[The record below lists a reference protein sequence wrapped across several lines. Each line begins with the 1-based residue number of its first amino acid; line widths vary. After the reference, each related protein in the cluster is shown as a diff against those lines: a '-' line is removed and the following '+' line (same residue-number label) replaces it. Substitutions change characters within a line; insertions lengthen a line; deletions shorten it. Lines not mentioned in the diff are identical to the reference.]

1 MNNKVL
7 QIGQINFRGNVIDHG
22 WFKTLTLDN
31 GKPNIVAITI
41 LGEFVYW
48 YKPTEV
54 RSEESSQ
61 VQYKQKFKADMLQK
75 SYQQLADSFG
85 FTKRQVKDACDF
97 LKERGLIKIEFRTI
111 VVSGTRCN
119 NVMYVEPIPKMIQ
132 KISVMYWGN
141 DTPPTLKRNSPI
153 TTESKRVLHSKEI
166 PSYDKTEESLALE
179 CKTNTEITTNI
190 TTEITTNIY
199 DDDDNVASTQKLID
213 QEFKVSYNFLLKKGI
228 PLSEIAIQELGEFC
242 DRFGNEL
249 ITHAVNKAIDE
260 NVPKWRYIRSILSS
274 WDKAKVKTL
283 HDVAA
288 LDTRFEM
295 SKKNNKRTGR
305 GYSNR
310 TEVVP
315 EWLHQREEPESVQ
328 QPKQSQSK
336 DTVDNQKR
344 LDEILNKY
352 KNTKGE

>member
-31 GKPNIVAITI
+31 GKPNIVVITI
-41 LGEFVYW
+41 LGEIVYW

-61 VQYKQKFKADMLQK
+61 VQYKQKFKADTLQK

-85 FTKRQVKDACDF
+85 FTKRQVKEACDF

-111 VVSGTRCN
+111 LVNGTRCN
-119 NVMYVEPIPKMIQ
+119 NVMYVEPVPEMIQ
-132 KISVMYWGN
+132 KISIMYWGN
-141 DTPPTLKRNSPI
+141 DNPPTLKSNSPV
-153 TTESKRVLHSKEI
+153 TLESKWVLHSKVI
-166 PSYDKTEESLALE
+166 PFYDKTEESLTLE
-179 CKTNTEITTNI
+179 RKTNTEITTNI
-190 TTEITTNIY
+190 TTNIN
-199 DDDDNVASTQKLID
+199 DDDATSSQKLID
-213 QEFKVSYNFLLKKGI
+213 QEFKISYNFLLEKGI

-242 DRFGNEL
+242 DRFSNEL
-249 ITHAVNKAIDE
+249 VIHAVNKAIDE

-274 WDKAKVKTL
+274 WEKEKVKTL
-283 HDVAA
+283 NDVAA

-295 SKKNNKRTGR
+295 SKKNNKRTGK
-305 GYSNR
+305 GYSKR

-315 EWLHQREEPESVQ
+315 DWLRKQEEQEPIQ
-328 QPKQSQSK
+328 QPQQTQSDDLENNK
-336 DTVDNQKR
+336 KR

>member
-61 VQYKQKFKADMLQK
+61 VHYKQKFKADMLQK

-85 FTKRQVKDACDF
+85 FTKRQVKEACDF
-97 LKERGLIKIEFRTI
+97 LKERGLVKIEFRTI
-111 VVSGTRCN
+111 VVNGTRCN
-119 NVMYVEPIPKMIQ
+119 NVMYVEPIPEIIQ

-153 TTESKRVLHSKEI
+153 TSGSKRVLHYKET
-166 PSYDKTEESLALE
+166 PSYDETEEALTLE
-179 CKTNTEITTNI
+179 RKTNTEITTNI
-190 TTEITTNIY
+190 TTEITTNIN
-199 DDDDNVASTQKLID
+199 DDNDATSSQQLID
-213 QEFKVSYNFLLKKGI
+213 QEFKISYNFLLTKGI

-274 WDKAKVKTL
+274 WEKEKVKTL
-283 HDVAA
+283 NDVAA

-295 SKKNNKRTGR
+295 SKKNNKRTGK
-305 GYSNR
+305 GYGKR

-315 EWLHQREEPESVQ
+315 DWLREQEEPEPMQ
-328 QPKQSQSK
+328 QQQQTQS
-336 DTVDNQKR
+336 DDPEDNQKR

>member
-7 QIGQINFRGNVIDHG
+7 QIGQIHFRGNVIDHG

-41 LGEFVYW
+41 LGEIVYW

-54 RSEESSQ
+54 RSEQSTQIE
-61 VQYKQKFKADMLQK
+61 YKQKFKADMLQK

-85 FTKRQVKDACDF
+85 FTKRQVKEACDF

-111 VVSGTRCN
+111 VVNGTRCN

-141 DTPPTLKRNSPI
+141 GTPPTMKRNSPI
-153 TTESKRVLHSKEI
+153 TLESKGVVHSKVA
-166 PSYDKTEESLALE
+166 PSYDKTEETLTLE
-179 CKTNTEITTNI
+179 RKTNTEITTNI
-190 TTEITTNIY
+190 TTEITTNIN
-199 DDDDNVASTQKLID
+199 DDDNAASTLKLID
-213 QEFKVSYNFLLKKGI
+213 QEFKISYNFLLKKGI

-295 SKKNNKRTGR
+295 SKKNNKRTGK
-305 GYSNR
+305 GYANR
-310 TEVVP
+310 TEAVP
-315 EWLHQREEPESVQ
+315 GWLHQQEGPEPMQ
-328 QPKQSQSK
+328 QPQQSQSDDIEENK
-336 DTVDNQKR
+336 KR

>member
-1 MNNKVL
+1 MNTKVL

-41 LGEFVYW
+41 LGEIVYW

-54 RSEESSQ
+54 RSEESCQ
-61 VQYKQKFKADMLQK
+61 VQYKQKFKADTLQK

-85 FTKRQVKDACDF
+85 FTKRQVKEACDF

-111 VVSGTRCN
+111 LVNGTRCN
-119 NVMYVEPIPKMIQ
+119 NVMYVEPVPEMVQ
-132 KISVMYWGN
+132 KISIMYWGN
-141 DTPPTLKRNSPI
+141 DNPPTLKNNSPV
-153 TTESKRVLHSKEI
+153 TLESKRVLHSKAI
-166 PSYDKTEESLALE
+166 PFYDKTEESLTLE
-179 CKTNTEITTNI
+179 RKTNTEITTNI
-190 TTEITTNIY
+190 TTNIN
-199 DDDDNVASTQKLID
+199 DDDATSTQKLID
-213 QEFKVSYNFLLKKGI
+213 QEFKISYNFLLEKGI

-249 ITHAVNKAIDE
+249 VIHSVNKAIDE

-274 WDKAKVKTL
+274 WEKEKVKTL
-283 HDVAA
+283 NDVVA

-295 SKKNNKRTGR
+295 SKKNNKRTGK
-305 GYSNR
+305 GYSKR

-315 EWLHQREEPESVQ
+315 DWLRKQEEQEPIQ
-328 QPKQSQSK
+328 QPQQTQSDDFENNK
-336 DTVDNQKR
+336 KR

>member
-1 MNNKVL
+1 MNTKVL

-22 WFKTLTLDN
+22 WFKTLRLDN

-41 LGEFVYW
+41 LGEIVYW

-61 VQYKQKFKADMLQK
+61 VQYKQKFKADTLQK

-85 FTKRQVKDACDF
+85 FTKRQVKEACDF

-111 VVSGTRCN
+111 LVNGTRCN
-119 NVMYVEPIPKMIQ
+119 NVMYVEPVPEMVQ
-132 KISVMYWGN
+132 KISIMYWGN
-141 DTPPTLKRNSPI
+141 GNPPTLKSNSPV
-153 TTESKRVLHSKEI
+153 TLESKRVLHSKAI
-166 PSYDKTEESLALE
+166 PFYDKTEESLTLE
-179 CKTNTEITTNI
+179 RKTNTEITTNI
-190 TTEITTNIY
+190 TTNIN
-199 DDDDNVASTQKLID
+199 DDDATSTQKLID
-213 QEFKVSYNFLLKKGI
+213 QEFKISYNFLIEKGI
-228 PLSEIAIQELGEFC
+228 PLSEIAIQELSEFC

-249 ITHAVNKAIDE
+249 VIHAVNKAIDE

-274 WDKAKVKTL
+274 WEKEKVKTL
-283 HDVAA
+283 NDVAA

-295 SKKNNKRTGR
+295 SKKNNKRTGK
-305 GYSNR
+305 GYSKR

-315 EWLHQREEPESVQ
+315 DWLRKQEEQEPIQ
-328 QPKQSQSK
+328 QPQQTQSDDFENNK
-336 DTVDNQKR
+336 KR

-352 KNTKGE
+352 KNTKEE

>member
-41 LGEFVYW
+41 LGEIVYW

-61 VQYKQKFKADMLQK
+61 VQYKQKFKADTLQK

-85 FTKRQVKDACDF
+85 FTKRQVKEACDF

-111 VVSGTRCN
+111 FVNGTRCN
-119 NVMYVEPIPKMIQ
+119 NVMYVEPVPEMIQ
-132 KISVMYWGN
+132 KISIIYWGN
-141 DTPPTLKRNSPI
+141 GNPPTLKSNSTI
-153 TTESKRVLHSKEI
+153 TLESKRVLHSKAI
-166 PSYDKTEESLALE
+166 PSYDKTEESLTLE
-179 CKTNTEITTNI
+179 RKTNTEITTNI
-190 TTEITTNIY
+190 TTNIN
-199 DDDDNVASTQKLID
+199 DDAATSSQKLID
-213 QEFKVSYNFLLKKGI
+213 QEFKTSYNFLLEKGI

-249 ITHAVNKAIDE
+249 VIHAVNKAIDE

-274 WDKAKVKTL
+274 WEKKKVKTL
-283 HDVAA
+283 NDVAT

-295 SKKNNKRTGR
+295 SKKNNKRTGK
-305 GYSNR
+305 GYSKR

-315 EWLHQREEPESVQ
+315 DWLRKQEEQ
-328 QPKQSQSK
+328 QPQQTQSDDLEHNK
-336 DTVDNQKR
+336 KR
-344 LDEILNKY
+344 LNEILNKY

>member
-1 MNNKVL
+1 MNTKVL

-41 LGEFVYW
+41 LGEIVYW

-61 VQYKQKFKADMLQK
+61 VQYKQKFKADTLQK

-85 FTKRQVKDACDF
+85 FTKRQVKEACDF

-111 VVSGTRCN
+111 LVNGTRCN
-119 NVMYVEPIPKMIQ
+119 NVMYVEPVPEMVQ
-132 KISVMYWGN
+132 KISIMYWGN
-141 DTPPTLKRNSPI
+141 GNPPTLKSNSPVAL
-153 TTESKRVLHSKEI
+153 ESKRVLHSNAI
-166 PSYDKTEESLALE
+166 PFYDKTEESLTLE
-179 CKTNTEITTNI
+179 RKTNTEITTNI
-190 TTEITTNIY
+190 TTNIN
-199 DDDDNVASTQKLID
+199 DDGATSSQKLID
-213 QEFKVSYNFLLKKGI
+213 QEFKISYNFLLEKGI

-249 ITHAVNKAIDE
+249 VIHAVNKAIDE

-274 WDKAKVKTL
+274 WEKEKVKIL
-283 HDVAA
+283 NDVAA

-295 SKKNNKRTGR
+295 SKKNNKRISK
-305 GYSNR
+305 GYSKR
-310 TEVVP
+310 TEFVP
-315 EWLHQREEPESVQ
+315 DWLRKQEEQEPIQ
-328 QPKQSQSK
+328 QPQQTHSE
-336 DTVDNQKR
+336 DLEDNKKR

>member
-22 WFKTLTLDN
+22 WFKTLTLGN

-41 LGEFVYW
+41 LGEIVYW

-61 VQYKQKFKADMLQK
+61 VQYKQKFKADTLQK

-85 FTKRQVKDACDF
+85 FTKRQVKEACDF

-111 VVSGTRCN
+111 LVNGTRCN
-119 NVMYVEPIPKMIQ
+119 NVMYVEPVPEMIQ
-132 KISVMYWGN
+132 KISIMYWGN
-141 DTPPTLKRNSPI
+141 ANPPTLKSNSPI
-153 TTESKRVLHSKEI
+153 TLESKSVLHSKVI
-166 PSYDKTEESLALE
+166 PSYDKMEESLTLE
-179 CKTNTEITTNI
+179 RKTNTEITTNI
-190 TTEITTNIY
+190 TTKIN
-199 DDDDNVASTQKLID
+199 DDDATSSQKLID
-213 QEFKVSYNFLLKKGI
+213 QEFKTSYNFLLDKGI

-249 ITHAVNKAIDE
+249 VIHAVNKAIDE

-274 WDKAKVKTL
+274 WEKEKVKTL
-283 HDVAA
+283 NDVAA

-295 SKKNNKRTGR
+295 SKKNNKRTGK
-305 GYSNR
+305 GYSKR

-315 EWLHQREEPESVQ
+315 DWLRKQEEQEPIQ
-328 QPKQSQSK
+328 QPHQTQSDDLK
-336 DTVDNQKR
+336 DNKKR

-352 KNTKGE
+352 KNPKGE

>member
-1 MNNKVL
+1 MNTKVL

-41 LGEFVYW
+41 LGEIVYW

-61 VQYKQKFKADMLQK
+61 VQYKQKFKADTLQK

-85 FTKRQVKDACDF
+85 FTKRQVKEACDF

-111 VVSGTRCN
+111 LVNGTRCN
-119 NVMYVEPIPKMIQ
+119 NVMYVEPVPEMVQ
-132 KISVMYWGN
+132 KISIMYWGN
-141 DTPPTLKRNSPI
+141 GNPPTLKSNSPV
-153 TTESKRVLHSKEI
+153 TLESKRVLHSRAI
-166 PSYDKTEESLALE
+166 PFYDKTEESLTLE
-179 CKTNTEITTNI
+179 RKTNTEITTNI
-190 TTEITTNIY
+190 TTNIN
-199 DDDDNVASTQKLID
+199 DDDATSTQKLID
-213 QEFKVSYNFLLKKGI
+213 QEFKISYNFLLEKGI

-249 ITHAVNKAIDE
+249 VIHAVNKAIDE

-274 WDKAKVKTL
+274 WEKEKVKTL
-283 HDVAA
+283 NEVAA

-295 SKKNNKRTGR
+295 SKKNNKRTGKD
-305 GYSNR
+305 YSKR

-315 EWLHQREEPESVQ
+315 DWLRKQEEQEPIQ
-328 QPKQSQSK
+328 QPQQTQSDDFENNK
-336 DTVDNQKR
+336 KR

-352 KNTKGE
+352 KNIKGE